1 MRRGRLRH
9 DSFSLSLYTLY
20 TTYANY
26 TLYMSNGNNE
36 TTIRISKKT
45 KELLDSIGKKPE
57 SYDDIVN
64 RIAVEHKKR
73 VKNNG

>member
-1 MRRGRLRH
+1 
-9 DSFSLSLYTLY
+9 
-20 TTYANY
+20 
-26 TLYMSNGNNE
+26 MSNSNNE

-64 RIAVEHKKR
+64 RIVVEHKKR

>member
-1 MRRGRLRH
+1 MQ
-9 DSFSLSLYTLY
+9 
-20 TTYANY
+20 NE
-26 TLYMSNGNNE
+26 E

-64 RIAVEHKKR
+64 RVATEHRRRLKK
-73 VKNNG
+73 NG

>member
-1 MRRGRLRH
+1 M
-9 DSFSLSLYTLY
+9 YTLY
-20 TTYANY
+20 ITYTDY
-26 TLYMSNGNNE
+26 TLYMSNKVNNE

-64 RIAVEHKKR
+64 RLAIEHRKR